1 VIGPTISTEGII
13 VAEVL
18 MSSSVVVG
26 AARLQGGVVATGG
39 QWAGPEGRSYGGWRR
54 REGGGRRGATG
65 GGGGDGPRTEVGAR
79 KKKHGGGGRALPVLH
94 DGSRSRVTL
103 HKTDDHPSR
112 FVWFYDKQIFFDF
125 SIF

>member
-65 GGGGDGPRTEVGAR
+65 GGGGDGPGRRSAQGRRSMGEGVVHYLYCMTGLAVG
-79 KKKHGGGGRALPVLH
+79 
-94 DGSRSRVTL
+94 
-103 HKTDDHPSR
+103 
-112 FVWFYDKQIFFDF
+112 
-125 SIF
+125 